1 MAAVLPER
9 VPRPAILTQFLDSK
23 STKLASLANTL

>member
-1 MAAVLPER
+1 